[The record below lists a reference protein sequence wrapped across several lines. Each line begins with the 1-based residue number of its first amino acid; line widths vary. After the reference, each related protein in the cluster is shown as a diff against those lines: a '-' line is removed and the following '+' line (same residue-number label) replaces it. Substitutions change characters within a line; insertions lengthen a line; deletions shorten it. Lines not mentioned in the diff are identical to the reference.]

1 MSDTTTRH
9 IPDFLYRKRREL
21 GLTQEEVAAR
31 LHISLTSYR
40 KIEAGKTR
48 LISPRIDDLAR
59 IFGTDPQKILFGYT
73 LADRGDSVLK
83 DEYDNMM
90 ERLSSENDRLRE
102 KIHMLE
108 EIILSKDEIIKMLKE
123 R

>member
-1 MSDTTTRH
+1 MPDRTIRH
-9 IPDFLYRKRREL
+9 ITEFLYRKRREL
-21 GLTQEEVAAR
+21 GLTQEEVADR

-48 LISPRIDDLAR
+48 LVSPRIDDLAR

-73 LADRGDSVLK
+73 LADSEDKLLK
-83 DEYDNMM
+83 EEYGNAAQK
-90 ERLSSENDRLRE
+90 LAAENERLRE
-102 KIHMLE
+102 KVRMLE
-108 EIILSKDEIIKMLKE
+108 EILLSKDEIIKMLKE